1 MVELNDHH
9 LMLAVRDGDLDK
21 LGILFGKYQ
30 KQLYNFFLKQTRDP
44 QTSEDMVQDAFM
56 KMLKYRH
63 TYRGE
68 GRFATWMFSIAHNA
82 LIDLFRKNKR
92 RAESVYEADLPDGLE
107 PASESPNPE
116 ELTIRSHQHE
126 ILHRALDMLTP
137 DKREALI
144 LSRFHDMKYEEIGRI
159 MGCKTGTIKAR
170 IHFALKDLTAIF
182 GELTNGKTP

>member
-1 MVELNDHH
+1 MFELNDHQ

-21 LGILFGKYQ
+21 LGILFEKYQ
-30 KQLYNFFLKQTRDP
+30 KQMYNFFFKQTKDAH
-44 QTSEDMVQDAFM
+44 TSEDMVQEAFM

-63 TYRGE
+63 TYRGD
-68 GRFATWMFSIAHNA
+68 GRFTTWMFSIAHNA

-92 RAESVYEADLPDGLE
+92 TGESISEADLPDGIELV
-107 PASESPNPE
+107 SETPNPE
-116 ELTIRSHQHE
+116 EITMRSHQHE
-126 ILHRALDMLTP
+126 MLYRALDKLAP

-144 LSRFHDMKYEEIGRI
+144 LSRFHDLKYEEIGRI